1 MADFNNKYSYGYL
14 TALIDVVTNDLELLT
29 KALSLNGD
37 SDLSPFHDRAMKAIK
52 HKELL
57 TKDLEYIKEKVQE

>member
-1 MADFNNKYSYGYL
+1 MG
-14 TALIDVVTNDLELLT
+14 LIDVVTNDLEHLT

-37 SDLSPFHDRAMKAIK
+37 SELSPFHDRAMKAIK

>member
-14 TALIDVVTNDLELLT
+14 TALIDVVTNDLEHLS

>member
-1 MADFNNKYSYGYL
+1 MADFNKKYSYGYL
-14 TALIDVVTNDLELLT
+14 TALIDVVTNDLEHLT

-37 SDLSPFHDRAMKAIK
+37 SELSPFHDRAMKAIK

>member
-14 TALIDVVTNDLELLT
+14 MALIDVVTNDLEHLT

>member
-14 TALIDVVTNDLELLT
+14 TALIDVVTNDLEHLT

-37 SDLSPFHDRAMKAIK
+37 SDLSPFHDRAMKANTD
-52 HKELL
+52 KELL
-57 TKDLEYIKEKVQE
+57 TKGRE

>member
-14 TALIDVVTNDLELLT
+14 TALIDVVTNDLEHLT
-29 KALSLNGD
+29 KSLSLNGD
-37 SDLSPFHDRAMKAIK
+37 SELSPFHNRAMKAIK

>member
-14 TALIDVVTNDLELLT
+14 MGLIDVVTNDLEHLT

>member
-14 TALIDVVTNDLELLT
+14 TALIDVVTNDLEHLT

>member
-14 TALIDVVTNDLELLT
+14 MGLIDVVTNDLEHLS

-37 SDLSPFHDRAMKAIK
+37 SELSPFHDRAMKAIK

>member
-14 TALIDVVTNDLELLT
+14 TALIDVVTNELEHLT

>member
-14 TALIDVVTNDLELLT
+14 MGLIDVVTNDLEQLT

>member
-1 MADFNNKYSYGYL
+1 MADFNNKYPFGYL
-14 TALIDVVTNDLELLT
+14 TALIDVVTNDLEHLT

-37 SDLSPFHDRAMKAIK
+37 SELSPFHDRAMKAIK

>member
-14 TALIDVVTNDLELLT
+14 TALIDVVINDLEHLT

>member
-14 TALIDVVTNDLELLT
+14 TALIDVVTSDLEHLT

-37 SDLSPFHDRAMKAIK
+37 SELSPFHDRAMKAIK

-57 TKDLEYIKEKVQE
+57 AKDLEYIKEKVQE

>member
-14 TALIDVVTNDLELLT
+14 TALIDVITNDLEHLT

>member
-14 TALIDVVTNDLELLT
+14 TALIDVVTNDLEHLS

-37 SDLSPFHDRAMKAIK
+37 SELSPFHDRAMKAIK